1 MKNKKEFNINV
12 SQLSNY
18 SEEEIKK
25 TLKLY
30 TKRDLLESVLN
41 WQMIAK
47 NWESKYNELELKY
60 ELINQ

>member
-1 MKNKKEFNINV
+1 MKNKKDFNINV

-47 NWESKYNELELKY
+47 N
-60 ELINQ
+60 

>member
-47 NWESKYNELELKY
+47 NWESKYNELELKN